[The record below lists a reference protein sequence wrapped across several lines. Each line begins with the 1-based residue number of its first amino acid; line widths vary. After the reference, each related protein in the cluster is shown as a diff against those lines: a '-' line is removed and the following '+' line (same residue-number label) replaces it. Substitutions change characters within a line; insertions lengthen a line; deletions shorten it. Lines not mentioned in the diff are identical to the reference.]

1 MSIFSNWTGE
11 IILPEIAIA
20 PITIGGNTVTRL
32 VFPGLTQ
39 KVELFESNYDGF
51 DLIKTSLAPPFQEI
65 LLRQPKKRTT
75 PPAGYTVLKQKK
87 SSANIDLSS
96 QLLKWEKI
104 DINQNSINS
113 PSDILKSWKRKF
125 TFQEEDEEQGID
137 GLRPPQIGALHAIV
151 AYFAVHTPK
160 DYATVVL
167 PTGTGKTET
176 MLSALVYKRLNK
188 LLVIVPSNA
197 LRDQVGGKFSSLG
210 ILPQIGV
217 VPPNI
222 ARPYVTLIKKGIAD
236 VGEALEIIEKTNV
249 IVATPNV
256 LKASNEQAVETL
268 AAHCSDLFI
277 DEAHHSPASSWEK
290 IRLLFEGKKI
300 TQFTATPFR
309 NDKQH
314 IGGKIIFNYRL
325 GDAQAA
331 DYYKRIRLMDIEE
344 WGDTRDC
351 DIGIAKK
358 AIEVLKSDREAELD
372 HIVMARADKIGRA
385 EEILKIYQDLAPE
398 FNPILVNSRFS
409 KKAINKGIEQIM
421 TRESR
426 IVVCVDML
434 GEGFDLAN
442 LKIAAIHDGHKSLAI
457 TLQFIGRFTRKAQ
470 NVGNAAVVVN
480 VADPKTQKKL
490 EELYAQ
496 GADWDDLIQR
506 LSEDRIND
514 ELSLQEIIENLKKN
528 GDLSDQI
535 SLWNLRPNLT
545 AQIYQTECDSW
556 NPEDY
561 KSALPS
567 DFHHW
572 HSLSEED
579 NLLIVMGVQ
588 ESAVKWGS
596 HQELK
601 DTMYK
606 LLIAYWNQENQA
618 LFIYSNDYKA
628 FRVEKIAQDITN
640 DQTVLLSG
648 SRIFNILNNV
658 QLPLVKNLGASKV
671 GAISFTQYF
680 GSNVTDGLADIEKS
694 QSELSNIACLGYEE
708 GERVIWGGSQR
719 RGKVWSV
726 TTGSIEYWIA
736 WCERT
741 WEKVSAGAIDEDNIT
756 RDFLRP
762 NKLTSAHTEQ
772 AISVQWGE
780 HIQSKREDK
789 VKVYFGENLVPLYL
803 VDLDIVH
810 VDPNSIHIQIS
821 SEHYQSVYQFEIGT
835 QYEAGYSYSLIN
847 GSEVAFQLSDK
858 AVIKPL
864 AEHVMADP
872 FILRYADGT
881 HSYNN
886 YHIDLKMEADM
897 FPQNSLETWNWGDI
911 PLNAESMG
919 RENDTNTIQYFTYQK
934 LEREYQVIF
943 NDDAKGEAADL
954 VCLKEID
961 DKTIELCLVHCKNAK
976 GGTVS
981 GDIDNMYTVCGQAQ
995 KSIRW
1000 KHMGLAELETHLR
1013 RRNKQWQDV
1022 GASRILKGDLKTLA
1036 YLKNK
1041 SRQSKIQFRV
1051 MIVQPGLGKS
1061 IVSDDILRLLGN
1073 TELYLK
1079 KTTEAD
1085 FHVICSE

>member
-1 MSIFSNWTGE
+1 MSIFPNWTGE
-11 IILPEIAIA
+11 IILPEIAIT
-20 PITIGGNTVTRL
+20 PITIGDNKVTRL

-39 KVELFESNYDGF
+39 KVELFESIYDGF

-87 SSANIDLSS
+87 SSAEIDLPS
-96 QLLKWEKI
+96 QPLKWEKI
-104 DINQNSINS
+104 DINQNSINN
-113 PSDILKSWKRKF
+113 PSDVLKSWKRKF

-176 MLSALVYKRLNK
+176 MLSTLVYKRLDK

-210 ILPQIGV
+210 VLPLIGV
-217 VPPNI
+217 VPPDI
-222 ARPYVTLIKKGIAD
+222 ARPYVTLIKKGIGD
-236 VGEALEIIEKTNV
+236 VGEALEIIEKSNV

-256 LKASNEQAVETL
+256 LKASNDQAVETL

-277 DEAHHSPASSWEK
+277 DEAHHSPASTWEK
-290 IRLLFEGKKI
+290 IRLLFEGKRI

-309 NDKQH
+309 NDKHH

-331 DYYKRIRLMDIEE
+331 DYYRRIRLMDIEE
-344 WGDTRDC
+344 WGDTRDS
-351 DIGIAKK
+351 DIEIAKK

-385 EEILKIYQDLAPE
+385 EEILRIYQELAPE

-409 KKAINKGIEQIM
+409 KKEVNLGIEKIM
-421 TRESR
+421 TRQSR

-457 TLQFIGRFTRKAQ
+457 TLQFIGRFTRKAN
-470 NVGNAAVVVN
+470 NVGDAAVVVN

-506 LSEDRIND
+506 LSENRIDD

-528 GDLSDQI
+528 GELSDQI

-545 AQIYQTECDSW
+545 AQIYKTDCDAWS
-556 NPEDY
+556 PTDY
-561 KSALPS
+561 AGVLPS

-579 NLLIVMGVQ
+579 NLLVVMGVQ

-606 LLIAYWNQENQA
+606 LLIAYWNKENQA
-618 LFIYSNDYKA
+618 LFVYSNDYKA
-628 FRVEKIAQDITN
+628 FRVEKIALDITN
-640 DQTVLLSG
+640 ERTVLMSG

-680 GSNVTDGLADIEKS
+680 GSNVTDGLAEIEKF

-726 TTGSIEYWIA
+726 TSGSIDSWIE
-736 WCERT
+736 WCERV
-741 WEKVSAGAIDEDNIT
+741 WEKVSNGTIDEDNIT

-762 NKLTSAHTEQ
+762 TKLTSTYPQ
-772 AISVQWGE
+772 PAISVQWGE
-780 HIQSKREDK
+780 YIQTKKEDK
-789 VKVYFGENLVPLYL
+789 VQVYFGDQPVPLYL
-803 VDLDIVH
+803 VDLDIFQA
-810 VDPNSIHIQIS
+810 DDSSIQIQIS
-821 SEHYQSVYQFEIGT
+821 SELHQSIYKFEISA
-835 QYEAGYSYSLIN
+835 QLEAGYNYSLVD
-847 GSEVAFQLSDK
+847 GSAVSFKLGTK
-858 AVIKPL
+858 AVVKPL
-864 AEHVMADP
+864 TEHVMTDP

-881 HSYNN
+881 HSYND

-897 FPQNSLETWNWGDI
+897 FPKESLETWDWGKTS
-911 PLNAESMG
+911 LNAESMG
-919 RENDTNTIQYFTYQK
+919 KENDQNTIQYFTYKQ
-934 LEREYQVIF
+934 LQDDYQVIF
-943 NDDAKGEAADL
+943 NDDARGEAADL
-954 VCLKEID
+954 VCLKEVD
-961 DKTIELCLVHCKNAK
+961 EKTIELCLVHCKNAK
-976 GGTVS
+976 DNKVS

-1000 KHMGLAELETHLR
+1000 KHMGLSELETHLR
-1013 RRNKQWQDV
+1013 RRNKLWQDS
-1022 GASRILKGDLKTLA
+1022 GASRILKGDFKTLA

-1041 SRQSKIQFRV
+1041 SRQSKIQFKV
-1051 MIVQPGLGKS
+1051 IIVQPGLGKS
-1061 IVSDDILRLLGN
+1061 VVSDDILRLLGT

-1079 KTTEAD
+1079 KTTEAQ
-1085 FHVICSE
+1085 FHVICSA